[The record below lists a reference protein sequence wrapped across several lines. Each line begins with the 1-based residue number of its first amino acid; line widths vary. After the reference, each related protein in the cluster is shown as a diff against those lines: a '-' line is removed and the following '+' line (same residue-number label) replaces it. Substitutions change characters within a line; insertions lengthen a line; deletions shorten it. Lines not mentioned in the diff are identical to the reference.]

1 MKINNVS
8 CTQFAGILSRSVD
21 FSDGLNVVIG
31 PNESGKSTVASLISE
46 VLFRSARLDGRSD
59 KDFIEGSFPA
69 KKRGGKAG
77 DFADGRIS
85 FTCDGD
91 TYTLSK
97 EWSGKNVESRSILTT
112 PDGVIRDGAQI
123 EEILHELL
131 VYGKGVYVDMLLNSR
146 RISADS
152 LVSLLDRKSKD
163 KNTELAEAV
172 TATFSETDGVSLDSI
187 ERAID
192 EKIETMAGQHWDVA
206 RREPTR
212 NSSGKRW
219 EKGKGEILTLRYELE
234 DKRKALLEMQGL
246 EGAVDTATERC
257 NEYKAILD
265 RVEAEKAELEA
276 NIKLILGRASA
287 IKLAESHKRAVS
299 EYERALSEWPRA
311 EKELEKGRRLLEE
324 RKKAEILERYSRA
337 TEYAE
342 AVRKAA
348 EHLATLSEPSEAE
361 IKAAKNAAS
370 EISALERS
378 LGGMNIT
385 AKLKKLSEST
395 EVTVTTVRNGERERV
410 DISDESVNITEA
422 VKIEIPG
429 VIEMTLTPADT
440 DIDTVNERI
449 SALALSRNAIL
460 EKYGAADEDR
470 LSAMRTEYTRA
481 RNDYMM
487 AKSSADMF
495 MNGESLEEL
504 SESAKS
510 AEGTR
515 TGAEIAADIMML
527 CKGADLSR
535 FVIER
540 DTVCKRFAEGYGT
553 QKELTILAA
562 TERAELASA
571 LEAIE
576 RSSEIP
582 EIFLSITDPEGYLAD
597 KNAEIEACASTYRR
611 LSEEKTAAQVSLER
625 YAADF
630 LGGKSTSDLSD
641 EVSEAQARYNEALE
655 LLDHWLSIKRVFEE
669 KRSELTGNPIRD
681 MAAYFEENLSYISD
695 GSVKSDLGES
705 DKLDMTILKND
716 AELDY
721 IKLSDGTREAVSI
734 AFRLAV
740 LEHLFPSGGGTAVF
754 DDPFV
759 NMDSDRCRRACELLA
774 RAAERHQ
781 IIFLTCREEYCELLG
796 GKEIRFA

>member
-1 MKINNVS
+1 MKINSVS
-8 CTQFAGILSRSVD
+8 CTQFAGLLSRSVD
-21 FSDGLNVVIG
+21 FSDGLNVIIG
-31 PNESGKSTVASLISE
+31 ANESGKSTVASLISE

-59 KDFIEGSFPA
+59 KDFIESSFPA
-69 KKRGGKAG
+69 KKRGGRSG
-77 DFADGRIS
+77 DFADGKIT
-85 FTCDGD
+85 FTCDGAA
-91 TYTLSK
+91 YTLSK
-97 EWSGKNVESRSILTT
+97 EWSSKSAESRCILTT

-123 EEILHELL
+123 EEILRELL
-131 VYGKGVYVDMLLNSR
+131 CYGKGVYVDMLLNSR

-152 LVSLLDRKSKD
+152 LASLLDRKSKD
-163 KNTELAEAV
+163 KSTELTEAV
-172 TATFSETDGVSLDSI
+172 TAAFSEADGVSLDSI

-192 EKIETMAGQHWDVA
+192 EKIEAIAGQHWDIA
-206 RREPTR
+206 RREPMRST
-212 NSSGKRW
+212 SGKRW
-219 EKGKGEILTLRYELE
+219 EKGRGEILTLRYDLE
-234 DKRKALLEMQGL
+234 DKRRSLLEMQGL
-246 EGAVDTATERC
+246 EAAVDTAAERC

-265 RVEAEKAELEA
+265 KAEAEKAELEA

-287 IKLAESHKRAVS
+287 IKLADSHKRAVS
-299 EYERALSEWPRA
+299 EYERVLSEWPRA

-324 RKKAEILERYSRA
+324 RKKVEILERYSRA

-348 EHLATLSEPSEAE
+348 ERLADLSEPSEAE
-361 IKAAKNAAS
+361 IKAVKTAAS
-370 EISALERS
+370 EIAALERS
-378 LGGMNIT
+378 LGGMNI
-385 AKLKKLSEST
+385 AARLKKLSEST
-395 EVTVTTVRNGERERV
+395 EIIVTTVRNGERV
-410 DISDESVNITEA
+410 DASDGSANITEA

-429 VIEMTLTPADT
+429 VVEMILTPADT

-460 EKYGAADEDR
+460 ERYGASDEEQ
-470 LSAMRTEYTRA
+470 LASMRAEYTRA

-504 SESAKS
+504 SEKAKN

-527 CKGADLSR
+527 CNGAELSR

-553 QKELTILAA
+553 QSELTLLAA
-562 TERAELASA
+562 TERAELSSA

-576 RSSEIP
+576 KSSDIP
-582 EIFLSITDPEGYLAD
+582 EGLLSITDPERYLAD
-597 KNAEIEACASTYRR
+597 KTAEIEACASTFRR

-630 LGGKSTSDLSD
+630 LGGKSAGDLSD
-641 EVSEAQARYNEALE
+641 EVSEAQARYDEALE
-655 LLDHWLSIKRVFEE
+655 LLDHWINIKRVFDE

-681 MAAYFEENLSYISD
+681 LAVYFEENLSYVSC
-695 GSVKSDLGES
+695 GGVKSDLGES
-705 DKLDMTILKND
+705 DRLDMTILKND
-716 AELDY
+716 TELDY

-740 LEHLFPSGGGTAVF
+740 LEHLFPDGGGTAVF

-759 NMDSDRCRRACELLA
+759 NMDSDRCKRACDLLV
-774 RAAERHQ
+774 RASARHQ

-796 GKEIRFA
+796 GKEIRFN